1 MKRLVRILL
10 AAVGVLG
17 LVVVAAVVYVTTFF
31 DPNDLKPRLVEA
43 VHEQTGLALSLDG
56 PLNWSFYPRIG
67 VSVEDARAWLPEQ
80 TREDEAFAAID
91 RGEVSLAFAPLLSGE
106 IAIDGVTLDGMRLDL
121 VRDQQGHGNWEQL
134 LDRLGGSGDEAEG
147 ALAPASAGP
156 SVQAPDN
163 DPAVA
168 LDIASIEVRNSRVHY
183 ADRRSGLDL
192 TVHDFSLTGS
202 DVNPVN
208 AFPLQTRFVVD
219 SAAPDLSS
227 QVDFKSK
234 VRLGLNDGR
243 YVLEGPSLET
253 RTSLA
258 AFKDREQTL
267 DVEAKQLTADTR
279 GGHYRLDGAQVD
291 AELAHPS
298 LGDKPLSLASSF
310 GAEANTQEQTARLSD
325 LSLTGDDGLKLTG
338 ALTFT
343 QLSDTPHYSGQVK
356 LAPLSLRPWL
366 ERLGVALDTADED
379 ALSEVALTSPVKGD
393 LSRAT
398 LSNLTLVVD
407 ATTLT
412 GSLGAGL
419 DGHSLSFDLQGDK
432 LDLDAYLPPRTQ
444 EKGQDDTA
452 ALLRTLGVA
461 PAYAA
466 TEAAQSADLVPAALL
481 RDLSLD
487 GQLALDS
494 LKVKGLRLD
503 KPSLALKGSG
513 GRLSLERLDSRLYDG
528 TLHAEA
534 GLDVRQ
540 SPIRWTFSEKLDGV
554 QLVPLVEDYSGKPSP
569 LRGRLN
575 VSGDFTSQTNRADT
589 LLRNLD
595 GKADFRVS
603 DGAVFKVNVSKELCT
618 AVAMLEGESTSRDWS
633 PDTRFDQ
640 IKGSAK
646 VVDGVIH
653 NDDLLITIPGIEL
666 SGEGRVNLPTQ
677 RFDYD
682 ARARFVDTAD
692 AACKVNPRLE
702 KVPLPV
708 HCEGELSGEPGQWCA
723 FDRQAFQKTLTKLA
737 KDEAKKKAVDK
748 LGEKLNEK
756 LGDKSSEELR
766 NAIRG
771 LLK

>member
-43 VHEQTGLALSLDG
+43 VHEQTGLTLSLDG

-80 TREDEAFAAID
+80 TRENEAFAAID

-121 VRDQQGHGNWEQL
+121 VRDEQGHGNWEQL
-134 LDRLGGSGDEAEG
+134 LDRLGGSGDKAES

-156 SVQAPDN
+156 AMQASS

-183 ADRRSGLDL
+183 VDRSSDLDL
-192 TVHDFSLTGS
+192 TVRDLSLTGR

-208 AFPLQTRFVVD
+208 AFPLQTHFVVD
-219 SAAPDLSS
+219 STAPELSS

-258 AFKDREQTL
+258 ASKDREQTL
-267 DVEAKQLTADTR
+267 DVEAGKLTADTR
-279 GGHYRLDGAQVD
+279 GGHYRLDAAQVD
-291 AELAHPS
+291 AELAHPA

-310 GAEANTQEQTARLSD
+310 VAEANTQEQTARLSD

-338 ALTFT
+338 VLTVS
-343 QLSDTPHYSGQVK
+343 QLSDALHYSGQVK

-366 ERLGVALDTADED
+366 TRFGVALDTADED
-379 ALSEVALTSPVKGD
+379 ALSEVALTSPVTGD

-407 ATTLT
+407 DTTLT

-419 DGHSLSFDLQGDK
+419 DGRSLSFDLQGDK
-432 LDLDAYLPPRTQ
+432 LDLDAYLPSRTQ
-444 EKGQDDTA
+444 AAPQDDTA

-466 TEAAQSADLVPAALL
+466 TEAAQAADLVPTAAL

-494 LKVKGLRLD
+494 LTVKGLTLD
-503 KPSLALKGSG
+503 KPSLALAGSG

-540 SPIRWTFSEKLDGV
+540 SPIRWSFSEKLDGV

-575 VSGDFTSQTNRADT
+575 VNGDFTSQTNHADT

-595 GKADFRVS
+595 GKVDFRVS
-603 DGAVFKVNVSKELCT
+603 DGAVFKVNVSRELCT
-618 AVAMLEGESTSRDWS
+618 AVAMLEGETTSRDWS

-653 NDDLLITIPGIEL
+653 NDDLLISIPGIEL
-666 SGEGRVNLPTQ
+666 TGKGQVNLPTQ

-723 FDRQAFQKTLTKLA
+723 FDRQAFQQTLTNLA
-737 KDEAKKKAVDK
+737 KDEAQKKAVDK